1 MLRFE
6 LSPAHAFNPLLKKS
20 VPLHA
25 KRGQTPDLAQQ
36 TPIIDVLSRQATIG
50 QLVFFT
56 FSGVDDME
64 KSEFVAERATKDL
77 RRGVN
82 RVAKAIA
89 EGDIEAAR
97 SELTRAV
104 AACRRDLRELEE

>member
-1 MLRFE
+1 
-6 LSPAHAFNPLLKKS
+6 
-20 VPLHA
+20 
-25 KRGQTPDLAQQ
+25 
-36 TPIIDVLSRQATIG
+36 
-50 QLVFFT
+50 
-56 FSGVDDME
+56 ME